1 MPPKKSQMGRKYKS
15 SSKDVN
21 LRAKKAATDAAV
33 ARGEQNWAP
42 VGRPPTQ
49 EAAAAPELLSPPH
62 SSEKRAADMAL
73 GKDAGLISA
82 LKRSRPAQG
91 AYAEEDAAECSPLQY
106 VTVNE
111 AEVRTTIKVAYV
123 QTLGAPPKSE
133 WKGSDGTINIIRKQ
147 LVKGVGYGTV
157 EDQLCRI
164 MAAEENKMDVD
175 VGVRCYAGTGVHNRR
190 QEVGC

>member
-1 MPPKKSQMGRKYKS
+1 M
-15 SSKDVN
+15 
-21 LRAKKAATDAAV
+21 
-33 ARGEQNWAP
+33 
-42 VGRPPTQ
+42 
-49 EAAAAPELLSPPH
+49 
-62 SSEKRAADMAL
+62 
-73 GKDAGLISA
+73 
-82 LKRSRPAQG
+82 
-91 AYAEEDAAECSPLQY
+91 
-106 VTVNE
+106 TVNE
-111 AEVRTTIKVAYV
+111 AEVRTAIKVAYV

>member
-1 MPPKKSQMGRKYKS
+1 MPRFRPGKCQKSGTNNAAQALAKAASDAAAASTGVNPAPMGRP
-15 SSKDVN
+15 
-21 LRAKKAATDAAV
+21 
-33 ARGEQNWAP
+33 W
-42 VGRPPTQ
+42 PTK
-49 EAAAAPELLSPPH
+49 EAAAAPELLSPAH

-106 VTVNE
+106 MTVNE
-111 AEVRTTIKVAYV
+111 AEVRTAIKVAYV

>member
-1 MPPKKSQMGRKYKS
+1 MPPKKSQMGQKYKS

-21 LRAKKAATDAAV
+21 LRAKKAASDAAV
-33 ARGEQNWAP
+33 ASTGVNPAP
-42 VGRPPTQ
+42 MGRPWPTK
-49 EAAAAPELLSPPH
+49 EAGVQLLSPPTAPLRG
-62 SSEKRAADMAL
+62 SEKRCAEQAAGEDS
-73 GKDAGLISA
+73 G
-82 LKRSRPAQG
+82 LKRVRRAQG

-111 AEVRTTIKVAYV
+111 AEVRTAIKVAYV